1 MRRTKTNF
9 RSWFTLGLLVVA
21 MVMIPAVI
29 ALNLYRDSTRTYT
42 GEVTVTQKDHRPDRS
57 GLWVQG
63 RTDVP
68 KNEPDLYRVQM
79 CPTDPDHERRCWWE
93 EVPRSFYE
101 VVPEGT
107 QIRSQEGI
115 PLLPEGSR
123 P

>member
-63 RTDVP
+63 RTDNP
-68 KNEPDLYRVQM
+68 QNDPDLYRIRL
-79 CPTDPDHERRCWWE
+79 CPTDPGHARQCWWQ

-101 VVPEGT
+101 VAHEGT
-107 QIRSQEGI
+107 QIESHDGV
-115 PLLPEGSR
+115 PSLPEGSR